1 MSSNIGFRAGAA
13 KVDITPP
20 VGCWLEGIPRDQPSN
35 AIHDPLYARALVIEQ
50 GMERICLVTCDL
62 IGMTNEYAHDV
73 RTRIAEAIGSQ
84 WERVIV
90 ACSHNHSGPMML
102 ALFDP
107 VERIDRQYQ
116 RTLAERLVQVSQEAA
131 ARLQPAQLGV
141 GRGQETTISQ
151 YRRLWTRDGRIVMNW
166 EEFPADQI
174 VGPAEEGD
182 PELGVVRIDALDDGT
197 IAVIF
202 NYACHPNSLPGDN
215 FTITADFPGYAADMV
230 ERALGGIALFTNGA
244 QGSVDIEGFVDR
256 DFVGV
261 ERRGQALGNAVLQVC
276 AGIREMERQPVIRS
290 ARHTFLMPYRQVAPE
305 LVAWAEEVV
314 ARGPREAMTLRD
326 GISDEIKAE
335 LILQHVNRRQPGAE
349 FEMVGVRLGR
359 AVFVTIPGEPFT
371 EIGRRMKALAPD
383 LQLHVIALANGYL
396 GYIATAKASAEG
408 GYATDVASGSP
419 FTEHAEDLICEN
431 TNILLTR
438 LR

>member
-1 MSSNIGFRAGAA
+1 MGNNVGFRAGAA

-35 AIHDPLYARALVIEQ
+35 AIHDPLYARAVVIEQ
-50 GMERICLVTCDL
+50 GRERICLVTCDL
-62 IGMTNEYAHDV
+62 IGMTNEYARDV
-73 RTRIAEAIGSQ
+73 RTRIAEAIDSHF
-84 WERVIV
+84 ERVVV
-90 ACSHNHSGPMML
+90 ACSHNHSGPTML
-102 ALFDP
+102 GLFDP
-107 VERIDRQYQ
+107 VERINQQYL
-116 RTLAERLVQVSQEAA
+116 RDLAERLVWVSREAA
-131 ARLQPAQLGV
+131 ERLQPAQLGV
-141 GRGQETTISQ
+141 GRGEETTISQ

-182 PELGVVRIDALDDGT
+182 PEVGVVRIDALSGDT
-197 IAVIF
+197 IAVLF

-215 FTITADFPGYAADMV
+215 FTVTADFPGYAADMI
-230 ERALGGIALFTNGA
+230 ERSLGGVALFTNGA

-261 ERRGQALGNAVLQVC
+261 ERRGRALGHAVLQAC
-276 AGIREMERQPVIRS
+276 AEIKEMERQPIIRS
-290 ARHTFLMPYRQVAPE
+290 ARHTFLMPYRKVAPE
-305 LVAWAEEVV
+305 LIAWAEEVI
-314 ARGPREAMTLRD
+314 ARGPREAVTLRD

-335 LILQHVNRRQPGAE
+335 FILKHVNRREAGAD
-349 FEMVGVRLGR
+349 FELVGLRLGK

-371 EIGRRMKALAPD
+371 EIGRRMKALASD

-396 GYIATAKASAEG
+396 GYIATEKASTEG

-419 FTEHAEDLICEN
+419 FTERAEDLICEN
-431 TNILLTR
+431 TDILLTR

>member
-1 MSSNIGFRAGAA
+1 VNSDVGFRAGAA

-50 GMERICLVTCDL
+50 GKERICLVTCDL
-62 IGMTNEYAHDV
+62 IGMSNEYARDV
-73 RTRIAEAIGSQ
+73 RTRIAEAIGSHL
-84 WERVIV
+84 ECVVV
-90 ACSHNHSGPMML
+90 ACSHTHSGPTML
-102 ALFDP
+102 GLFDP
-107 VERIDRQYQ
+107 VERIDRQYL
-116 RTLAERLVQVSQEAA
+116 RDLSDRLVQVSRQAA
-131 ARLQPAQLGV
+131 QQLQPAQMGV
-141 GRGQETTISQ
+141 GRGEETTISQ

-182 PELGVVRIDALDDGT
+182 PEIGVVRIDATRDGT

-215 FTITADFPGYAADMV
+215 FTITADFPGYAADMI
-230 ERALGGIALFTNGA
+230 ERTLGGIALFTNGA
-244 QGSVDIEGFVDR
+244 QGSVDIEGFQDR

-261 ERRGQALGNAVLQVC
+261 ERRGRALGKAVLQIC
-276 AGIREMERQPVIRS
+276 EGIKEMERDPVIRS
-290 ARHTFLMPYRQVAPE
+290 ARHTFLMPYRKVAPE
-305 LVAWAEEVV
+305 LVAWAKEIV
-314 ARGPREAMTLRD
+314 ARAPREAVTLRD

-335 LILQHVNRRQPGAE
+335 FILKHVNRSEPDVD
-349 FEMVGVRLGR
+349 FELVGLRLGK

-383 LQLHVIALANGYL
+383 LQLYVIALANGYL
-396 GYIATAKASAEG
+396 GYIPTAKASVEG
-408 GYATDVASGSP
+408 GYATDVASGAP
-419 FTEHAEDLICEN
+419 FTENAEDLICEN
-431 TNILLTR
+431 TTTLLTR

>member
-1 MSSNIGFRAGAA
+1 MSCDGGFRAGAA

-50 GMERICLVTCDL
+50 GQERICLVTCDL
-62 IGMTNEYAHDV
+62 IGMTNEYARDV
-73 RTRIAEAIGSQ
+73 RTRIAEAIDSHFA
-84 WERVIV
+84 RVVV
-90 ACSHNHSGPMML
+90 ACSHNHSGPTML
-102 ALFDP
+102 GLFDP
-107 VERIDRQYQ
+107 VERIDQQYLQ
-116 RTLAERLVQVSQEAA
+116 ALSDRLVQVSRAA
-131 ARLQPAQLGV
+131 AEQLQPAQLGV
-141 GRGQETTISQ
+141 GHGEENTISQ

-182 PELGVVRIDALDDGT
+182 PEVGVVRIDALSGDT

-215 FTITADFPGYAADMV
+215 FTITADFPGYAADMI

-261 ERRGQALGNAVLQVC
+261 ERRGRALGNVVLQVC
-276 AGIREMERQPVIRS
+276 AGITEMERQPVIRS
-290 ARHTFLMPYRQVAPE
+290 ARHTFLLPYRKVAPE
-305 LVAWAEEVV
+305 LITWAEEVV
-314 ARGPREAMTLRD
+314 ARGARAAVTLRD

-335 LILQHVNRRQPGAE
+335 FILKHVNRREPGVD
-349 FEMVGVRLGR
+349 FELVGVRLGK

-371 EIGRRMKALAPD
+371 EIGRRMKSLASE
-383 LQLHVIALANGYL
+383 LRLYVIALANGYL
-396 GYIATAKASAEG
+396 GYIATEKASAEG
-408 GYATDVASGSP
+408 GYATDVASGSC
-419 FTEHAEDLICEN
+419 FIERAEDVICEN
-431 TNILLTR
+431 TNILLTQ